1 MLRMRVAEKA
11 EVRIRAASQYLGAAA
26 IAMGAVELLP
36 LSCIFF
42 YPDQQSFAPFF
53 IFPGLGAMV
62 AGYLLLISAKGTKA
76 EPNPRKSS
84 LSMREAAACTL
95 SVWIFGILLY
105 AIPFVLAGLLSPSLA
120 LFEATSGLTTTGLSV
135 VDANSC
141 PAIFLLYRS
150 FMQYLGGVGLVLVLA
165 CVIGHN
171 SNLRVYNLEGHT
183 DRLLPG
189 TARTARAILILY
201 TTIISLGTIAYHLA
215 GMTWFDAVN
224 TAMSSVSTGG
234 FCTHSESIG
243 YFNSPVIEAI
253 TVVLMLLGAT
263 NFLLLFLLLKGQMR
277 ACLSHIETPMFYGVV
292 TATTLLITFLL
303 VLGADSGSETSI
315 PQAFRIALFQVV
327 SVITSC
333 GYQTIPS
340 FNYLSPSI
348 LFVLTSLMIVGSY
361 AGSTAG
367 GIKMYR
373 VSIAAKGQLWSLQ
386 ERYGNKHRICSRK
399 INRFGKRVSCSEQD
413 VADAKTYMVMYVAA
427 FASGAFAFTLC
438 GASLQQAVFDFAS
451 CLGNTGVGIG
461 FLSSQSG
468 PVELMVGCMG
478 MLLGRLEIV
487 PVFMGLCTML
497 QAGRNEIHER

>member
-1 MLRMRVAEKA
+1 MLRKRTAEKA
-11 EVRIRAASQYLGAAA
+11 GVRIKAASRYLGAAS
-26 IAMGAVELLP
+26 IALGAVELLP
-36 LSCIFF
+36 LSCILF
-42 YPDQQSFAPFF
+42 YPDQQPFAPFF

-62 AGYLLLISAKGTKA
+62 AGYLLLISTKTA
-76 EPNPRKSS
+76 GDADPRNSC

-95 SVWIFGILLY
+95 TVWMFGILLY
-105 AIPFVLAGLLSPSLA
+105 TIPFVLSGLLSPSLA
-120 LFEATSGLTTTGLSV
+120 LFEVTSGLTTTGLSV
-135 VDANSC
+135 VDVDSC
-141 PAIFLLYRS
+141 PVIFLSYRS

-189 TARTARAILILY
+189 TARTARTILVLY
-201 TTIISLGTIAYHLA
+201 TTIIALGALAYHLA
-215 GMTWFDAVN
+215 GMTWFDALN

-234 FCTHSESIG
+234 FCTHSASIG
-243 YFNSPVIEAI
+243 YFNSPAIEAI

-263 NFLLLFLLLKGQMR
+263 NFLLLFLLLRGRLQ
-277 ACLSHIETPMFYGVV
+277 ACLSHIETPAFYGVV
-292 TATTLLITFLL
+292 TATTLLIALLL
-303 VLGADSGSETSI
+303 VFGGDSGSETSV
-315 PQAFRIALFQVV
+315 PHALRIALFQVV

-333 GYQTIPS
+333 GYQTVPS
-340 FNYLSPSI
+340 FFELSPSI
-348 LFVLTSLMIVGSY
+348 LFILTALMFVGSY

-373 VSIAAKGQLWSLQ
+373 IIIATKGLLWSLQ

-399 INRFGKRVSCSEQD
+399 INRFGKRVPCSKQD
-413 VADAKTYMVMYVAA
+413 VADAKTYMVMYVAV
-427 FASGAFAFTLC
+427 FVIGAFTFTLC

-487 PVFMGLCTML
+487 PVFVGLFTMAW
-497 QAGRNEIHER
+497 AGRKEIHER